1 MVNQGILIGT
11 IIGVFFAGLG
21 ISYAVFSTTSDLTP
35 MRFASQHGFDQMMS
49 QNPRMS
55 QQWMDSMMQDPQFLQ
70 TMMQNEEFMH
80 EMMEEVMAQQGVMG
94 DLMMGPGGMM
104 GASPIEQH
112 EEMLEMIEHIMEEEE
127 LRDHMLAH
135 MIENQDFVHHMF
147 SIMDQSPELKKHME
161 AHVTGNITEYE
172 TLESNKIQN

>member
-1 MVNQGILIGT
+1 MVNQVILIGI

-21 ISYAVFSTTSDLTP
+21 ISYAVFSTTSDPTT
-35 MRFASQHGFDQMMS
+35 MRIASQHAFDQLMS
-49 QNPRMS
+49 QNPKMS
-55 QQWMDSMMQDPQFLQ
+55 QQWVDSMMQDPQFMQ
-70 TMMQNEEFMH
+70 AMMQNEEFMH
-80 EMMEEVMAQQGVMG
+80 EMMEEMMAQQGMMG
-94 DLMMGPGGMM
+94 DSMMGPGGMM

-112 EEMLEMIEHIMEEEE
+112 EEMLEMIEYIMEEEK

-135 MIENQDFVHHMF
+135 MIENQDFVHQMF
-147 SIMDQSPELKKHME
+147 SLMDQSPELKKHME